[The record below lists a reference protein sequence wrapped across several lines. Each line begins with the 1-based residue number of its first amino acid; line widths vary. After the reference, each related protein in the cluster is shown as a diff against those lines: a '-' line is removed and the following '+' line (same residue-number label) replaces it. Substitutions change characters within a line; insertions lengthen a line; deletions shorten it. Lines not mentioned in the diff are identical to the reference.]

1 MRTTLNLS
9 PYGEAFHHGEVALAQ
24 NRVRLR
30 MMVGEGVFSAAS
42 VDVGTRLLLRTL
54 AGPDYA
60 TRPRVLDLGCGY
72 GPLGLALAA
81 MAPRTRVDLV
91 DRDCVAVAYSR
102 VNAEINGLGPIAVV
116 AGLGWADVGDD
127 ARYDLVVSNIP
138 AKVGPAAV
146 ESWLLDGH
154 RFLAEDGVVAIVVIN
169 RLEEEVNRVLAAAGA
184 EVLLRQ
190 ENREHV
196 ALHYRLP
203 DGLSARAR
211 PGMQIHG
218 RGRLAFSVGKLRW
231 QLEGAW
237 GLPEFDSLHHATRLA
252 VRALRDVH
260 KRPNMDAA
268 VMGAGVGHG
277 ALALRE
283 TLKPRH
289 VHLVDRDLLALRV
302 TAANLERAGQAPEAF
317 SLHHTPICELPPDSV
332 DIVLAV
338 FTVPTPQKVVDAV
351 VTSWVPALRTA
362 GRLVLAG
369 TSTAVTRALERIDRT
384 GLPLLAVGRSREK
397 GHSAADLVRR
407 PD

>member
-1 MRTTLNLS
+1 MRTTLNLP
-9 PYGEAFHHGEVALAQ
+9 PYGEAFHHGEVSLAQ

-30 MMVGEGVFSAAS
+30 LLVGEGVFSAAS

-54 AGPDYA
+54 AGPEYGA
-60 TRPRVLDLGCGY
+60 GERVLDLGCGY

-81 MAPRTRVDLV
+81 MAPRARVDLV
-91 DRDCVAVAYSR
+91 DRDRLAVAYSR
-102 VNAEINGLGPIAVV
+102 LNADLNELTPIDVE
-116 AGLGWADVGDD
+116 AGLGWAEVRNDR
-127 ARYDLVVSNIP
+127 RYDLVVSNIP

-154 RFLAEDGVVAIVVIN
+154 RALDENGVVAIVVIG
-169 RLEEEVNRVLAAAGA
+169 RLEEEVNRVLTASGA

-190 ENREHV
+190 TNREHV

-203 DGLSARAR
+203 TELPARAR
-211 PGMQIHG
+211 PGLAVHS
-218 RGRLAFSVGKLRW
+218 RGRASFSVGKLRW
-231 QLEGAW
+231 QLDAAW

-268 VMGAGVGHG
+268 VAGTGVGHG
-277 ALALRE
+277 ALAVRE
-283 TLKPRH
+283 TLRPSH
-289 VHLVDRDLLALRV
+289 LHLVDRDLLALRV
-302 TAANLERAGQAPEAF
+302 SAANLAAAGQAPGTV
-317 SLHHTPICELPPDSV
+317 SLHHTPVCELPADSV

-338 FTVPTPQKVVDAV
+338 FTLPTPQKVVDAV
-351 VTSWVPALRTA
+351 VASWVPALRTA
-362 GRLVLAG
+362 GRLILAG
-369 TSTAVTRALERIDRT
+369 TSTAVTRALERVER
-384 GLPLLAVGRSREK
+384 GALPLLTVGRSREK